1 MKAPAKQ
8 LVLTSAHSVKLQA
21 ERFIAPEKAPKGVY
35 QLEQECGPLFT
46 AKSPKPFGKFV
57 YEMKLQGFELNEQG
71 EKDVEKRSFSVS
83 IAMEARFDILNGA
96 ISRESEINKLCPD
109 VIGQVHALGAMR
121 LIAIAAD
128 LGFPGVRPRLSI
140 ARELI
145 PKFAHDSDVEMEA

>member
-1 MKAPAKQ
+1 LKAPAKQ
-8 LVLTSAHSVKLQA
+8 LVLTSAHVVKLQA
-21 ERFIAPEKAPKGVY
+21 ERFLAPEKASKGVY

-57 YEMKLQGFELNEQG
+57 YEMKLQGFLIDEHG
-71 EKDVEKRSFSVS
+71 KKDVEKCSFLVS

-96 ISRESEINKLCPD
+96 ISRESELNKLCPD
-109 VIGQVHALGAMR
+109 VIGQVHALGTMR

-140 ARELI
+140 ARESI
-145 PKFAHDSDVEMEA
+145 PKFTHDAEVEIDE